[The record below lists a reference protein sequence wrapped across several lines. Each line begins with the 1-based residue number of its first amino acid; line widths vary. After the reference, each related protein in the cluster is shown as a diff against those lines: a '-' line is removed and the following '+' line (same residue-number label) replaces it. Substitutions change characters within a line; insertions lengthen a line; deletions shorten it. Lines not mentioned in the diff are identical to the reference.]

1 MVQAHWYD
9 RRCVSLS
16 QHVGSDLFS
25 VSNSVSVDGLLM
37 HILTFSAHSDGS
49 MFFKNPDQ
57 SSYYYSPT
65 KGFSEYTFPLVPG
78 QDAQSMT
85 WKNEGSNI
93 DEGAFL
99 SRP

>member
-16 QHVGSDLFS
+16 QHVGFDLFFLS
-25 VSNSVSVDGLLM
+25 QSMILLM

-49 MFFKNPDQ
+49 IFFKNPDQ